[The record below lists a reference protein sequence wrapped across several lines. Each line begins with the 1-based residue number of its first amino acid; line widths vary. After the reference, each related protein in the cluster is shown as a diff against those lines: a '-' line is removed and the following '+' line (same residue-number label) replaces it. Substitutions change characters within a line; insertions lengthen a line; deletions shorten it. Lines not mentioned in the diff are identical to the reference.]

1 MNTLEWVRGMV
12 RLYAHHPAH
21 SACWESPSHPMIS
34 YVGESWCI
42 WMSGASPQLC
52 RTLSERPLSLLLCS
66 RVWSCDLHDQRE
78 GRRLGEK
85 QKEISEDIKQMW
97 IQLYVS
103 ESITKPTHVPKR
115 TLSLWIPP
123 TGPWAFPVFCAPQPT
138 PPPTIYPAYCASC
151 QQRWEWVLASCY
163 WTYEESSLQSVDQGE
178 IPTWDLALPLEKQ
191 KAGCQSPGC
200 CTVKCR
206 EAMQV

>member
-1 MNTLEWVRGMV
+1 MHTTLPIARVERVLLVLWFLMWGKAGAYEWVELPPSCVGLCQRG
-12 RLYAHHPAH
+12 
-21 SACWESPSHPMIS
+21 PSLS
-34 YVGESWCI
+34 YYV
-42 WMSGASPQLC
+42 Q
-52 RTLSERPLSLLLCS
+52 
-66 RVWSCDLHDQRE
+66 VWSCDLHDQRE
-78 GRRLGEK
+78 GKRLGEK

-97 IQLYVS
+97 IQLCMS

-123 TGPWAFPVFCAPQPT
+123 PGPWASPVFCAPQPT

-163 WTYEESSLQSVDQGE
+163 WTYEESSPQSVDQGE

-191 KAGCQSPGC
+191 KAGGQSPGC
-200 CTVKCR
+200 CTVECR
-206 EAMQV
+206 EAMRV

>member
-123 TGPWAFPVFCAPQPT
+123 TGSMGIPSILCTSTNTT
-138 PPPTIYPAYCASC
+138 PNY
-151 QQRWEWVLASCY
+151 L
-163 WTYEESSLQSVDQGE
+163 SSLLCKLPTEVRMSFGKLLLNVWRKLTSICGPGRDPNLRFSSPLGKAKGRVSV
-178 IPTWDLALPLEKQ
+178 PRLLHCK
-191 KAGCQSPGC
+191 
-200 CTVKCR
+200 
-206 EAMQV
+206 M